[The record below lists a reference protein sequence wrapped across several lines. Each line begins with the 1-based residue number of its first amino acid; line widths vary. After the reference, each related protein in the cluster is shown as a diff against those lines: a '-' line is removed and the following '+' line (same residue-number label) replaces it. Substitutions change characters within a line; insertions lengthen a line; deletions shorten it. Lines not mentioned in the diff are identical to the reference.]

1 MESLGILIHRC
12 AALLSRRKLDE
23 ELDNELQSHLELAI
37 EENLKRGMSARD
49 ARGAA
54 LRGFGGVT
62 QTKEH
67 YRMQRGLPFIET
79 LSRDISYALRQL
91 SRSPGFTATAI
102 LTLALGIGANTAIFS
117 VVQSVLLAPLP
128 YPQPDRLVLLHQS
141 RPSVQHLDISYP
153 DFQDWQRTSRS
164 FERMAALSWRDY
176 DLTGP
181 GTPAHLAGMEVS
193 SGFFAT
199 LGIKPE
205 LGRDFTPEEDRP
217 RGAPAVLISDRLWRD
232 RFASSPQALGKSMIM
247 DGVDFTII
255 GVLPPRFR
263 FWTDADVYAS
273 LGQRSAQIFL
283 DDRTVHSMPAIG
295 RLKPDVNLGQAQ
307 GELCGVQQNLDR
319 LYPAADRNLGVN
331 LVPLKQA
338 LVGDVSGTLLLL
350 MGAVGIV
357 LLIACTNVANL
368 LLARSASR
376 RREFAI
382 RKALGAN
389 RTRIVRQLLTESVLL
404 ALTGGLLGLGLAKL
418 GLRLTLAAFP
428 DSLPRAD
435 NIGVHLPV
443 ILFALSISLA
453 IGTLFGLAPA
463 FESSRMSLQDSLKAG
478 DRGSTR
484 AHPLGQS
491 ALVVVQM
498 ALTLVLLVGSGL
510 LLRTIRQLWSVNPGF
525 DASHVIT
532 FKVGLSPSL
541 TNTAASTRIAYR
553 QLLDRIRHI
562 PGIQAADL
570 TNIVPLSG
578 QDNSGPFWLGTQ
590 APESP
595 QDAPHALYFWTGPD
609 YLDAMKIPLLRGRF
623 FTPADT
629 SKSEPVIVID
639 SVLAQTYFPRTNP
652 LGQTVT
658 VAHWGTARVVG
669 VVGHVKHWGLADPT
683 TYNPGQIYISVYQIQ
698 DASVPAFA
706 GWLRIVVRT
715 PLDAATVM
723 PDLKN
728 AIYSAGKDQP
738 VYSIETLDEVVSV
751 SMASQ
756 RLPMMLLGVF
766 ASLALLLASV
776 GIYGAV
782 SYSVSQRV
790 QEIGIRMAL
799 GAKRGNVLW
808 MVIAQGL
815 RLAVVGLALGGAAA
829 LLLGRL
835 LTSFSLL
842 LYGVRPNDPATF
854 ITVALVLISAAL
866 LACCIPAHRAM
877 RVDPM
882 QALRAE

>member
-1 MESLGILIHRC
+1 MDLIRS
-12 AALLSRRKLDE
+12 LLSRCIALFRSSKLDNDLDE
-23 ELDNELQSHLELAI
+23 ELRAHIDLAI
-37 EENLKRGMSARD
+37 EENLKCGMSARD
-49 ARGAA
+49 ARLAA

-62 QTKEH
+62 QTKEQ
-67 YRMQRGLPFIET
+67 YRMRRGLPFIET
-79 LSRDISYALRQL
+79 LGRDTRYALRQL

-102 LTLALGIGANTAIFS
+102 LTLALGIGANAAIFS
-117 VVQSVLLAPLP
+117 VVQGVLLAPLP
-128 YPQPDRLVLLHQS
+128 YPKPDRLVLLQQS
-141 RPSVQHLDISYP
+141 RPNVQHLDISYP

-181 GTPAHLAGMEVS
+181 GTPEHLAGMEVS
-193 SGFFAT
+193 SAFFST
-199 LGIKPE
+199 LGVKPA
-205 LGRDFTPEEDRP
+205 LGRDFTLAEDRP
-217 RGAPAVLISDRLWRD
+217 QGAPAILISDRLWRD

-255 GVLPPRFR
+255 GVLPPKFR

-273 LGQRSAQIFL
+273 FGQRSAQIFL
-283 DDRTVHSMPAIG
+283 NDRTVHSMPAIG
-295 RLKPDVNLGQAQ
+295 RMKTEVSMGQAQ
-307 GELCGVQQNLDR
+307 SEMSAVQENLDR
-319 LYPAADRNLGVN
+319 LYPAADRNLGTTIT
-331 LVPLKQA
+331 PLKQA
-338 LVGDVSGTLLLL
+338 FVGDVSSTLLLL

-389 RTRIVRQLLTESVLL
+389 RTRIVQQLLTESVLL

-418 GLRLTLAAFP
+418 GLSLMLTAFP
-428 DSLPRAD
+428 DSLPRTD
-435 NIGVHLPV
+435 NIGLHLPAL
-443 ILFALSISLA
+443 LFALSISLA
-453 IGTLFGLAPA
+453 VGILFGLAPA
-463 FESSRMSLQDSLKAG
+463 FKSSRVSLQDSLKTG

-484 AHPLGQS
+484 VQHRSQS

-510 LLRTIRQLWSVNPGF
+510 LLRTIRHLWSVNPGF

-562 PGIQAADL
+562 PGVEAADL
-570 TNIVPLSG
+570 TNIVPLSN

-590 APESP
+590 VPASP
-595 QDAPHALYFWTGPD
+595 QDAPHALYFWAGPS
-609 YLDAMKIPLLRGRF
+609 YLEVMKIPLLRGRF
-623 FTPADT
+623 FTAADT

-639 SVLAQTYFPRTNP
+639 SVLAQTYFPDRDP

-658 VAHWGTARVVG
+658 VAHWGAARVVG
-669 VVGHVKHWGLADPT
+669 VVGHVKHWGLADPA
-683 TYNPGQIYISVYQIQ
+683 TYNPGQIYISVYQLSDTI
-698 DASVPAFA
+698 VPVFS
-706 GWLRIVVRT
+706 GYLRIVVRT

-738 VYSIETLDEVVSV
+738 VYGIETLDEIVSA
-751 SMASQ
+751 STASQ
-756 RLPMMLLGVF
+756 RLPMMMLGAF
-766 ASLALLLASV
+766 AGLALLLASV
-776 GIYGAV
+776 GIYGTI

-799 GAKRGNVLW
+799 GAKRGNVLR
-808 MVIAQGL
+808 MVIGQGL
-815 RLAVVGLALGGAAA
+815 RLAVVGLVLGGAVA

-835 LTSFSLL
+835 LKSFSLL

-854 ITVALVLISAAL
+854 IAVSLVLISAAL
-866 LACCIPAHRAM
+866 LACCIPARRAM
-877 RVDPM
+877 GVDPM
-882 QALRAE
+882 QVLRTE